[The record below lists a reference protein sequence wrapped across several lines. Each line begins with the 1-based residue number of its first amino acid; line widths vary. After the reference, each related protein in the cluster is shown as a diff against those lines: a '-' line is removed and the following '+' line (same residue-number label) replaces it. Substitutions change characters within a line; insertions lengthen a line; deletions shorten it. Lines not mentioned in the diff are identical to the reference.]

1 MHTMYA
7 RRVWKRNNKMCQ
19 SLHRGTN
26 SFSPRQ
32 PPQMLTLS
40 LLLPPPIE
48 QLWHS
53 NIQARCRWQPGLCL
67 WAPVHACIPAGMCTY
82 EMIRGPEWDRAL
94 CCSGCQAFIGDSS
107 SFAEAILLLANVADA
122 VGKPL
127 TSENEGARSRLN
139 STPLFY
145 HVVGN
150 TGLARRLQQKRSTP
164 SRFHRVKSLRLIRT
178 QTLSMNSLCSQKKS
192 L

>member
-1 MHTMYA
+1 MSLCLTAGCSVSRSDMCLLYNCLCLFMHTMYA
-7 RRVWKRNNKMCQ
+7 RHVWKRNNKMCQ

-82 EMIRGPEWDRAL
+82 EMIRGPKWDRAL
-94 CCSGCQAFIGDSS
+94 LF
-107 SFAEAILLLANVADA
+107 
-122 VGKPL
+122 
-127 TSENEGARSRLN
+127 RL
-139 STPLFY
+139 PD
-145 HVVGN
+145 
-150 TGLARRLQQKRSTP
+150 
-164 SRFHRVKSLRLIRT
+164 FHRGFQFICRGNIVACKCGQRGLE
-178 QTLSMNSLCSQKKS
+178 NH
-192 L
+192 